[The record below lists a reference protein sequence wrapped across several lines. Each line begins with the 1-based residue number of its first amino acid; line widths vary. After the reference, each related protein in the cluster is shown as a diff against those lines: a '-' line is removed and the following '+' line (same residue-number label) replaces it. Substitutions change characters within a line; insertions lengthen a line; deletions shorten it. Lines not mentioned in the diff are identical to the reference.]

1 MLCASQTSW
10 FPGDSGGLTN
20 SSALGLLQPEKYI
33 QIFLSLKL
41 KKNLIR
47 VSVSPVFDFIRVS
60 VSPVFDFIRVSV
72 SPVFDKLEL
81 NYSTIKY
88 THV

>member
-1 MLCASQTSW
+1 MLCASQSSW
-10 FPGDSGGLTN
+10 FPGETGGLTN

-47 VSVSPVFDFIRVS
+47 VSVSPVFA
-60 VSPVFDFIRVSV
+60 FIRVSV

>member
-20 SSALGLLQPEKYI
+20 SSALGLLQPEKNI
-33 QIFLSLKL
+33 QIFLTLKF
-41 KKNLIR
+41 KKN
-47 VSVSPVFDFIRVS
+47 
-60 VSPVFDFIRVSV
+60 SV